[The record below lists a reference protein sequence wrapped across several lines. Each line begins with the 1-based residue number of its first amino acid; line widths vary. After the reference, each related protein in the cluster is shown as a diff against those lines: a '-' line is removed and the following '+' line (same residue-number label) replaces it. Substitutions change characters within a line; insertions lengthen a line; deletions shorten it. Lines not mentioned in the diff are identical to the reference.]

1 MYQIDYNEIEEDIIN
16 AHNEIRRNPFSYITK
31 LKEISNYFKD
41 KIYHHPKED
50 AILTHEGIESIEE
63 AMQYLKSLKQLG
75 PLIHSEEISKACRDH
90 VLDIGPK
97 GMISHEG
104 SDGKN
109 ITDRIEKYCEWDGIV
124 AENLDFGFRIGEN
137 IVMNMI
143 MDDGMNEKYQRKNI
157 FNKDF
162 KYIGVGAGPHKIYGI
177 CVVVGYAKNI
187 RKIGSKPEDVN
198 EWIKRFYG
206 EEKREED
213 LANFHFNNF
222 NNNNAETGINSM
234 IGFPNNINNNIG
246 TINEFKLIES
256 DAPESSLSMTIT
268 KSKKIINGK
277 EKIFTKKIFLLKN
290 GINHIIEIEEE

>member
-16 AHNEIRRNPFSYITK
+16 AHNEIRNNPFSYITK
-31 LKEISNYFKD
+31 LKEISSYFKD

-50 AILTHEGIESIEE
+50 AILTHEGVEPIEE
-63 AMQYLKSLKQLG
+63 AMQYLKSMKQLG

-90 VLDIGPK
+90 VNDIGPK
-97 GMISHEG
+97 GLISHQG

-137 IVMNMI
+137 VVMNMI
-143 MDDGMNEKYQRKNI
+143 MDDGIKEKYQRKNI
-157 FNKDF
+157 FNKEF
-162 KYIGVGAGPHKIYGI
+162 NYIGVGAGPHKIYGI

-198 EWIKRFYG
+198 EWIKHYYG
-206 EEKREED
+206 EEKREEE
-213 LANFHFNNF
+213 LANFHFNN
-222 NNNNAETGINSM
+222 NNNNPETGINSI
-234 IGFPNNINNNIG
+234 IGYPNNNNIG
-246 TINEFKLIES
+246 IINEFKLIEI

-268 KSKKIINGK
+268 KSKKIINSK
-277 EKIFTKKIFLLKN
+277 EKKFTKKTFLLKN